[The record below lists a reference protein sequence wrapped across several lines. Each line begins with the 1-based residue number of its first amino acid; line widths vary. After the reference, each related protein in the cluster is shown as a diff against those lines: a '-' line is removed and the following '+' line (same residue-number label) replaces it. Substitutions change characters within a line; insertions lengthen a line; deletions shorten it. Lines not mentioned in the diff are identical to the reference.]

1 MIRCKTVRPLIV
13 QKTRFDRVLELVAI
27 VLILLAWFAASC
39 LYVLDNQY
47 FLYFLFSALS
57 TMLAGIMFL
66 TVRIPDKFRIKMHV
80 DLGGDAIVLQS
91 RLVLRCIRWIGV
103 TFALQGHFFIWGFK
117 CLRSEGLHSCGIFL
131 FVIAAAG
138 TLSFVISIL
147 VYYTMRINK
156 LNKKSDNI

>member
-47 FLYFLFSALS
+47 FLYFLFAALS
-57 TMLAGIMFL
+57 TMLAGLMFL
-66 TVRIPDKFRIKMHV
+66 TVRFPDKLRIKMHV

-103 TFALQGHFFIWGFK
+103 T
-117 CLRSEGLHSCGIFL
+117 LRCRDISL
-131 FVIAAAG
+131 FGA
-138 TLSFVISIL
+138 
-147 VYYTMRINK
+147 
-156 LNKKSDNI
+156 SDVCVQKVCIPVAFCYLLLRLL

>member
-66 TVRIPDKFRIKMHV
+66 TVRFPDKLRIKMHV

-103 TFALQGHFFIWGFK
+103 TFALQGHFFIWGFR
-117 CLRSEGLHSCGIFL
+117 CLRSCGILL
-131 FVIAAAG
+131 FVIAAAV
-138 TLSFVISIL
+138 TLSFVISVL

>member
-13 QKTRFDRVLELVAI
+13 QKTRLDRVVELVAI

-47 FLYFLFSALS
+47 FLYFLFAALS

-66 TVRIPDKFRIKMHV
+66 TVRFPDKLRIKMHV

-103 TFALQGHFFIWGFK
+103 TFAMMGHIFIWGFR
-117 CLRSEGLHSCGIFL
+117 CLRSEGLHFCGILL
-131 FVIAAAG
+131 FVIAAAV
-138 TLSFVISIL
+138 TLSFVISVL